1 MTDNNGAPQGPN
13 QQGPQGPNYQ
23 GPQNPNQYGQQRQP
37 QWGPQG
43 PQQGY
48 GQPQMTPQQQARQ
61 QKLYEQAQKKANRPI
76 WKKKRFIL
84 PVASV
89 LLIGACT
96 GLVVGNGDTQPSAG
110 PAPSSD
116 SSVEAPTADETKK
129 AEGTKKVKEPNKA
142 KEPKK
147 AKEAPSEPELAK
159 IGDTVAAGNWDFTV
173 TKFKCGSTK
182 VGSEYLN
189 KSAQGQFCKMSIK
202 VKNNGK
208 QQETLNDSNQKLFDA
223 EGREFSSDSE
233 ASLYEDSDSALFLE
247 GVNPGNT
254 AKGVVI
260 FDVPEDAKILRTELV
275 GGFFGFDDV
284 ATVDLSKRS

>member
-23 GPQNPNQYGQQRQP
+23 GPQQPNQYGQQGQP

-48 GQPQMTPQQQARQ
+48 GQPPMTPQQQARQ
-61 QKLYEQAQKKANRPI
+61 QKIYEQAQKKANRPI

-96 GLVVGNGDTQPSAG
+96 GLVAGNDDTQPSAG
-110 PAPSSD
+110 
-116 SSVEAPTADETKK
+116 SVASGDTFTEKPEAEEKTK
-129 AEGTKKVKEPNKA
+129 AEEPEKA
-142 KEPKK
+142 PKPKK
-147 AKEAPSEPELAK
+147 AKEAPAKPKGAK
-159 IGDTVAAGNWDFTV
+159 IGDIVAAGDWAFTV

-202 VKNNGK
+202 VKNNGQK
-208 QQETLNDSNQKLFDA
+208 QETLNDSNQKLFDA
-223 EGREFSSDSE
+223 DDREFSSDSE
-233 ASLYEDSDSALFLE
+233 ASLYADSDSALFLE

-254 AKGVVI
+254 AKGVII
-260 FDVPEDAKILRTELV
+260 FDVPDDAKIVRAELV
-275 GGFFGFDDV
+275 GGLFGFDDV
-284 ATVDLSKRS
+284 AAIDLS